1 MTSRDLTCPPVTSHD
16 IMCPRVPSCALACPR
31 VTSRALA
38 CPQVL
43 TSWLRYGLDP
53 QAALDVPR
61 VCLEPADRST
71 PTALQQDGARR
82 KSGVVLYLEEDVDGK
97 TAAQLAKWGHQ
108 ARRARAAAPRRAAPR
123 RSSQGIR
130 APRRS
135 SQGIPWPRV
144 TCRGRASP
152 AVAARG
158 RCATRS
164 RGASASSSSA
174 AAR

>member
-1 MTSRDLTCPPVTSHD
+1 MTSRD
-16 IMCPRVPSCALACPR
+16 
-31 VTSRALA
+31 LA

-108 ARRARAAAPRRAAPR
+108 ARRARAAAPRRAAHPKASAR
-123 RSSQGIR
+123 R
-130 APRRS
+130 AAHPK
-135 SQGIPWPRV
+135 
-144 TCRGRASP
+144 
-152 AVAARG
+152 AARG
-158 RCATRS
+158 RA
-164 RGASASSSSA
+164 
-174 AAR
+174 